1 MDTQP
6 QEIVL
11 YISQDGSCPF
21 TTWLNDLRDR
31 QARAKIRKRLDRIEL
46 GNLGDVKPVGEGVM
60 ELRIHYGPGYRV
72 YFSQA
77 GSRIVL
83 LLCGGD
89 KKTQEKDILRAKQYW
104 TDFQARQ
111 NENS

>member
-1 MDTQP
+1 MDAQP
-6 QEIVL
+6 QEIAL
-11 YISQDGSCPF
+11 YLTQDGDCPF
-21 TTWLNDLRDR
+21 TIWLNALRDR
-31 QARAKIRKRLDRIEL
+31 QARARIRKRLDRIEL

-60 ELRIHYGPGYRV
+60 ELRIHYGSGCRV
-72 YFSQA
+72 YFSLA

-89 KKTQEKDILRAKQYW
+89 KKTQDKDILRARQYW

>member
-1 MDTQP
+1 MDAQP

-11 YISQDGSCPF
+11 YLFQDGRCPF
-21 TTWLNDLRDR
+21 TIWLSALRDR
-31 QARAKIRKRLDRIEL
+31 QARANIRRRLDRIEL
-46 GNLGDVKPVGEGVM
+46 GNLGDTKPVDEGVM

-89 KKTQEKDILRAKQYW
+89 KKTQDRDILRAKQYA
-104 TDFQARQ
+104 TDFEAR
-111 NENS
+111 EKEDS